1 MVFSGKDGWDGEALM
16 ASDAGGFPEGF
27 SGNPQ
32 PTESPQWL
40 LPHSLLVPL
49 TPLPFSFQLVPFE
62 LTNVDYVVFNFCFR
76 GVFADGGTSFL
87 KKL

>member
-1 MVFSGKDGWDGEALM
+1 MDGMERPSWPQMLDAFLR
-16 ASDAGGFPEGF
+16 ASQEILSPA
-27 SGNPQ
+27 Q

-76 GVFADGGTSFL
+76 GIFADGGTSFL